1 MSISIAIVEDEKNYN
16 NALKKVINYQKDMK
30 VVAQF
35 FDGNDALHNL
45 PDFSPDVVMMDIQ
58 LQDMLGIEIIEK
70 LKKDMPETQFI
81 MCTSFEDDE
90 KIFNSLKAGA
100 IGYLIKGESMDKILA
115 SIRDVYN
122 GGEKK
127 NINIMDLKNMHEAY
141 QCNIKSKIVSASTDI
156 KNTDYVKVNVE
167 QLFDYIK
174 KIKTY
179 LPKAKKM
186 KFELTETTPDNKAF
200 LSDQIGYLAFFNN
213 VTDNSGKNI
222 AELSDYNMNSL
233 CPNQCP

>member
-16 NALKKVINYQKDMK
+16 NALKKVINYQQDMK

-35 FDGNDALHNL
+35 FDGNDALKNL
-45 PDFSPDVVMMDIQ
+45 PDISPNVVMMDIQ

-100 IGYLIKGESMDKILA
+100 IGYLVKGESMDKILS

-122 GGEKK
+122 GGAPMSFSIARRVLQHFEKK
-127 NINIMDLKNMHEAY
+127 LSE
-141 QCNIKSKIVSASTDI
+141 IKG
-156 KNTDYVKVNVE
+156 
-167 QLFDYIK
+167 FD
-174 KIKTY
+174 
-179 LPKAKKM
+179 
-186 KFELTETTPDNKAF
+186 ELTGREKEILELLSQGLLYKEIADKKCISMDTVKKHVGNIYRKLHVNNKVEA
-200 LSDQIGYLAFFNN
+200 INKFNHF
-213 VTDNSGKNI
+213 KN
-222 AELSDYNMNSL
+222 
-233 CPNQCP
+233 